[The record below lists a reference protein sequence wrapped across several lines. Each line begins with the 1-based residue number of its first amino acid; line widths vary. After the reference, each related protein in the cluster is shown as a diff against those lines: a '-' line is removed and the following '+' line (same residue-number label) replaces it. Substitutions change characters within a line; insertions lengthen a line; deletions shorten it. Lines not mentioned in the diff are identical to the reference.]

1 MVLERFW
8 HLFEDTS
15 CPPPP
20 PPTREQLKTEGAALM
35 QAAGVRTCET
45 SQSSFTAEAHGSISV
60 PFAGADFGMSMTSNN
75 SSSIGCEQI
84 AVITDKYRKTVN
96 SATCLLKKTKNVVRN
111 TITGINSVV
120 FEAGRDLDVNCS
132 GEEGLSI
139 KQKMSLDMIS
149 QINLSQA
156 ELTQIETAC
165 KDVVKTIAD
174 TAMSSNNGLGATP
187 QGQKMIKDTLTDIEQ
202 NDYKSSISET
212 LNETVTKMAGSNTVL
227 LKAGRDLKITGSRCV
242 FEQDMLIK
250 MIAASTIDSTISDM
264 MKNLSDTISDTSV
277 STKTTAENRGADD
290 LAKAVRTETPDRSL
304 ISPTT
309 AIIIGAVVVLVVI
322 IGGFF
327 AMRKSPSSPPSRI
340 FSPRQQ
346 LFSKDINPLVF
357 IGVILFLIYYGSK
370 KEGFKEEKDLS
381 IYEGI

>member
-1 MVLERFW
+1 MVYERYSY
-8 HLFEDTS
+8 LFRDETS

-35 QAAGVRTCET
+35 QAAGVTTCET
-45 SQSSFTAEAHGSISV
+45 SQSSFTAEAHGSVDI

-120 FEAGRDLDVNCS
+120 FKAGRDLDVNCS
-132 GEEGLSI
+132 GQEGLSI

-165 KDVVKTIAD
+165 KDVVKTIAE
-174 TAMSSNNGLGATP
+174 TAMNSDNGLGATP

-212 LNETVTKMAGSNTVL
+212 LNETVTQMAGSNTVL
-227 LKAGRDLKITGSRCV
+227 LEAGRDLKITGSRCV

-264 MKNLSDTISDTSV
+264 MKNMSDTLNDTSV
-277 STKTTAENRGADD
+277 KTEAKSAASGAED
-290 LAKAVRTETPDRSL
+290 LAAAVKTPSKDRSL

-309 AIIIGAVVVLVVI
+309 AIIIGAAVLLGVI
-322 IGGFF
+322 F
-327 AMRKSPSSPPSRI
+327 AVMKMKGSSPPPPSRI

-346 LFSKDINPLVF
+346 LFSKEINPYIF
-357 IGVILFLIYYGSK
+357 IGVILFLVYYGSK
-370 KEGFKEEKDLS
+370 KEGFEEEKDLS
-381 IYEGI
+381 IYDGI